1 MACRH
6 FLLVWRVLQLLHAKT
21 DFVFPL
27 VSNQA
32 NLIGIFS
39 AWKARFHK
47 SIKDP
52 RGGKYEDKMTG
63 KFQREDMGTVKVSL
77 DYSKGQLVVD
87 LHSAHNVA
95 GKKSQDTYANVFL
108 IEENPKEPFKWD
120 KDQRVIYEEGHTK
133 TTVFNKNLNPVF
145 NERFVFQTDSNILK
159 DITKTSLV
167 ISIWDE
173 DSSSRDDYMAGIT
186 FPLEFVDN
194 FRNLRKVVDIHLH
207 AQEMDGYVS
216 FFLSQIC
223 HS

>member
-1 MACRH
+1 
-6 FLLVWRVLQLLHAKT
+6 
-21 DFVFPL
+21 
-27 VSNQA
+27 
-32 NLIGIFS
+32 
-39 AWKARFHK
+39 
-47 SIKDP
+47 
-52 RGGKYEDKMTG
+52 MTG

-216 FFLSQIC
+216 LSNFTIWSFLKSFLQPKRLSVTEVGELFGLGMVLSRDKNSWHVSTFSKC
-223 HS
+223 GEF

>member
-1 MACRH
+1 M
-6 FLLVWRVLQLLHAKT
+6 VYSQ
-21 DFVFPL
+21 
-27 VSNQA
+27 
-32 NLIGIFS
+32 
-39 AWKARFHK
+39 
-47 SIKDP
+47 
-52 RGGKYEDKMTG
+52 RGKQGSTNPSKIRGEEKYEDKMTG

-145 NERFVFQTDSNILK
+145 NERFVFLTDSNILK

-216 FFLSQIC
+216 LSNFTIWSFLKSLFAA
-223 HS
+223 

>member
-1 MACRH
+1 M
-6 FLLVWRVLQLLHAKT
+6 VYPQ
-21 DFVFPL
+21 
-27 VSNQA
+27 
-32 NLIGIFS
+32 
-39 AWKARFHK
+39 
-47 SIKDP
+47 
-52 RGGKYEDKMTG
+52 RGKQGSTNPSKIRGEEKYEYKMTG

-145 NERFVFQTDSNILK
+145 NERFVFLTDSNILK

-167 ISIWDE
+167 ISIWDK
-173 DSSSRDDYMAGIT
+173 DSSSADDYMAGIT
-186 FPLEFVDN
+186 VPLTFVDRFTKLN
-194 FRNLRKVVDIHLH
+194 TEVEITLH
-207 AQEMDGYVS
+207 VQEMDGYVS
-216 FFLSQIC
+216 YLFFKTTFINFFAAQTLV
-223 HS
+223 

>member
-1 MACRH
+1 M
-6 FLLVWRVLQLLHAKT
+6 
-21 DFVFPL
+21 
-27 VSNQA
+27 
-32 NLIGIFS
+32 
-39 AWKARFHK
+39 
-47 SIKDP
+47 
-52 RGGKYEDKMTG
+52 DKITG

-145 NERFVFQTDSNILK
+145 NERFVFLTDSNILK

-167 ISIWDE
+167 ISIWDK
-173 DSSSRDDYMAGIT
+173 DSSSADDYMAGIT
-186 FPLEFVDN
+186 VPLTFVDRFTKLN
-194 FRNLRKVVDIHLH
+194 TEVEITLH
-207 AQEMDGYVS
+207 VQEMDGYVS
-216 FFLSQIC
+216 YLFFKTTFINFFAAQTLV
-223 HS
+223 